1 MSQVRLRQGNLDF
14 KVATYER
21 FVTENGIPVAATT
34 LSGTKGL
41 NNNYTFNKN
50 KRTMKR
56 ILFTL
61 LVCVVCINS
70 NAQNFKFQDLH
81 GIWIVNGAYVQD
93 EYGNT
98 TFTTVDEAMGF
109 ALTGYKTTDVDGMY
123 HSIFMAGDS
132 KLRLPYKFEDGNMI
146 KVYVLLDGILE
157 KFATIEILSLVPKT
171 KMVGRMSIKGG
182 TTAKLEFTYI
192 EPDE

>member
-1 MSQVRLRQGNLDF
+1 
-14 KVATYER
+14 
-21 FVTENGIPVAATT
+21 
-34 LSGTKGL
+34 
-41 NNNYTFNKN
+41 
-50 KRTMKR
+50 MKR
-56 ILFTL
+56 ILFAL

-93 EYGNT
+93 KYGNT

-109 ALTGYKTTDVDGMY
+109 ALTGYKTTDVEGMY
-123 HSIFMAGDS
+123 LSIFMAGDS

-171 KMVGRMSIKGG
+171 KMVGRMSIEGG
-182 TTAKLEFTYI
+182 TTAKLDFTYI
-192 EPDE
+192 EPNE

>member
-1 MSQVRLRQGNLDF
+1 
-14 KVATYER
+14 
-21 FVTENGIPVAATT
+21 
-34 LSGTKGL
+34 
-41 NNNYTFNKN
+41 
-50 KRTMKR
+50 MKR

-61 LVCVVCINS
+61 LVCVACINL

-81 GIWIVNGAYVQD
+81 GIWIVSGAYVQD

-98 TFTTVDEAMGF
+98 TLTTVDDAIGF

-132 KLRLPYKFEDGNMI
+132 KLRLPYKFEDGNMV

-157 KFATIEILSLVPKT
+157 KFATIEILSLIPKT
-171 KMVGRMSIKGG
+171 KMVGRMSIEGG
-182 TTAKLEFTYI
+182 TTAKLDFTYI
-192 EPDE
+192 EPNE

>member
-1 MSQVRLRQGNLDF
+1 MKQLDENSVSWVEIYEMFVTGQGNI
-14 KVATYER
+14 VE
-21 FVTENGIPVAATT
+21 VIGG
-34 LSGTKGL
+34 SGTRDL
-41 NNNYTFNKN
+41 YNNYTFNKN

-61 LVCVVCINS
+61 LVCVACINL

-81 GIWIVNGAYVQD
+81 GIWIVSGAYVQD

-98 TFTTVDEAMGF
+98 TLTTVDDAIGF

-132 KLRLPYKFEDGNMI
+132 KLRLPYKFEDGNMV

-157 KFATIEILSLVPKT
+157 KFATIEILSLIPKT
-171 KMVGRMSIKGG
+171 KMVGRMSIEGG
-182 TTAKLEFTYI
+182 TTAKLDFTYI
-192 EPDE
+192 EPNE